1 MEKNVGQVA
10 QEVTSM
16 VHDEPGPAEN
26 FVKCYVT
33 TCDIHFQ
40 IGEMFLEYQK
50 GLVKFPASNYVTF
63 ASKVESVVVR
73 LSAFQGHSLIIK
85 DLDFTTYLW
94 I

>member
-1 MEKNVGQVA
+1 
-10 QEVTSM
+10 
-16 VHDEPGPAEN
+16 
-26 FVKCYVT
+26 
-33 TCDIHFQ
+33 
-40 IGEMFLEYQK
+40 MFLEYQK

-63 ASKVESVVVR
+63 ASIVESVEVR